1 VSRDFIWCLAK
12 MPSPL
17 MHSLSATITC
27 TGPITGA
34 KPLICRLD
42 VDLAGVCLWVFF
54 HGGNSCGVRYQSGL
68 LFFFLLLLVFLFY
81 FLFVFDLWMNVSSTS
96 YFIDPQ
102 FNIITCRLGL
112 GRVGFSREKYAPMQL
127 ILQNFFYL
135 FRSMNL
141 LLLFRV
147 GWKHAPLNQISTWN
161 VLLWI
166 AASLFRVHLMTE
178 LPRRRSLGILKGLLN
193 VSRKWSPYLHLC
205 LSACRLWPTK

>member
-1 VSRDFIWCLAK
+1 MHSLSASITCSGPIMRAKPLICRLDGDLNTALWRPGDCQTVTTPTLDVSRDFIWCLAK

-81 FLFVFDLWMNVSSTS
+81 FLFVFDLWMNLSSTS

-102 FNIITCRLGL
+102 F
-112 GRVGFSREKYAPMQL
+112 V
-127 ILQNFFYL
+127 
-135 FRSMNL
+135 
-141 LLLFRV
+141 V
-147 GWKHAPLNQISTWN
+147 
-161 VLLWI
+161 
-166 AASLFRVHLMTE
+166 VHLWEDHNAVQYHIMQAWVGSGWFFAGKVRTDATDLTE
-178 LPRRRSLGILKGLLN
+178 FF
-193 VSRKWSPYLHLC
+193 
-205 LSACRLWPTK
+205 LSFQINEFIIII